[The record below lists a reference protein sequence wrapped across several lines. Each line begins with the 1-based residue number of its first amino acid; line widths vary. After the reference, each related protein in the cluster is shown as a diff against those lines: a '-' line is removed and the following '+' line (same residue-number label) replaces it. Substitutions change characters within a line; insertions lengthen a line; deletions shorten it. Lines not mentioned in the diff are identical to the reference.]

1 MNEFLTTYRP
11 EIGQVGIAAL
21 YALSLYVVMAA
32 GQLSLAQ
39 AAFGA
44 ISAYTSVLLTIDA
57 HWPFPLVLL
66 AGMAASTVAAGILS
80 IPLRRLRGVF
90 LAIATI
96 AFGEMIRIL
105 IINFKFT
112 GGANGIVGIPPKTQL
127 WHIYL
132 ALAVAG
138 YLVSRLAPSRL
149 GRQMAAARE
158 DELAASL
165 QGIDIGRVRVLAFLM
180 SGALAGLAGAL
191 DAHFSYIIEPQ
202 TYGSDLAIRI
212 LTWGVIGG
220 STVWFGP
227 PIGGA
232 LLVLLPTILQD
243 VGVAAGWVA
252 LLMQGAILLLVI
264 IFLPQGLGGLVPTL
278 GRRAPKP
285 DAKPRPHTALGLTV
299 SDASLAFGGVQAL
312 RNVNLSVQ
320 PGEVIGL
327 VGPNGAGKTT
337 LINAITGVR
346 PLDSGSVTI
355 GDTDVT
361 RMRPH
366 RIARLGVARTF
377 QSLRL
382 FSHFNALDN
391 VIAGASNLMRST
403 YFQRLLWLPSARKSE
418 QTEASRATSILDS
431 VELGAKAMRRA
442 STLSYGDQRR
452 LEIAR
457 ALATGPGLVIL
468 DEPAAGMNH
477 TEAFRLVGIIRAI
490 AESDRSVVLIEH
502 NMAVVMAASDRVCVL
517 NFGEVIAT
525 GTPDEVGA
533 DASVQEAYLGA

>member
-21 YALSLYVVMAA
+21 YALSLYVVMA

-44 ISAYTSVLLTIDA
+44 IAAYTSVLLTIDA

-80 IPLRRLRGVF
+80 VPLRRLRGVF

-105 IINFKFT
+105 IINLDFT

-202 TYGSDLAIRI
+202 NYGSDLAIRI

-220 STVWFGP
+220 STVWFGHQS
-227 PIGGA
+227 GA
-232 LLVLLPTILQD
+232 PCSCCYRRSSKTSAWPLAGSPCSSKAPSCCLLSSSCPKGWED
-243 VGVAAGWVA
+243 SSRPFVAVHRHQTRSPGRTPHWV
-252 LLMQGAILLLVI
+252 
-264 IFLPQGLGGLVPTL
+264 
-278 GRRAPKP
+278 
-285 DAKPRPHTALGLTV
+285 
-299 SDASLAFGGVQAL
+299 
-312 RNVNLSVQ
+312 
-320 PGEVIGL
+320 
-327 VGPNGAGKTT
+327 
-337 LINAITGVR
+337 
-346 PLDSGSVTI
+346 
-355 GDTDVT
+355 
-361 RMRPH
+361 
-366 RIARLGVARTF
+366 
-377 QSLRL
+377 
-382 FSHFNALDN
+382 
-391 VIAGASNLMRST
+391 
-403 YFQRLLWLPSARKSE
+403 
-418 QTEASRATSILDS
+418 
-431 VELGAKAMRRA
+431 
-442 STLSYGDQRR
+442 
-452 LEIAR
+452 
-457 ALATGPGLVIL
+457 
-468 DEPAAGMNH
+468 
-477 TEAFRLVGIIRAI
+477 
-490 AESDRSVVLIEH
+490 
-502 NMAVVMAASDRVCVL
+502 
-517 NFGEVIAT
+517 
-525 GTPDEVGA
+525 
-533 DASVQEAYLGA
+533 

>member
-1 MNEFLTTYRP
+1 MTEFLTTYRS

-44 ISAYTSVLLTIDA
+44 IAAYTSVLLTIDA

-80 IPLRRLRGVF
+80 VPLRRLRGVF

-105 IINFKFT
+105 IVNLDFT

-138 YLVSRLAPSRL
+138 YLVSRLGPSRL

-180 SGALAGLAGAL
+180 SGAIAGLAGAL

-243 VGVAAGWVA
+243 IGVAAGWVA
-252 LLMQGAILLLVI
+252 LLVQGTILLLVVL
-264 IFLPQGLGGLVPTL
+264 FLPQGLGGLAPTL
-278 GRRAPKP
+278 RRRPPKP
-285 DAKPRPHTALGLTV
+285 DEKPRPHAALGLTV

-312 RNVNLSVQ
+312 RNVNLSVL
-320 PGEVIGL
+320 PGEVMGL

-346 PLDSGSVTI
+346 PLDSGSVTV
-355 GDTDVT
+355 GETDVT

-366 RIARLGVARTF
+366 KIARLGAPEPFRTC
-377 QSLRL
+377 
-382 FSHFNALDN
+382 
-391 VIAGASNLMRST
+391 ASFRTST
-403 YFQRLLWLPSARKSE
+403 RW
-418 QTEASRATSILDS
+418 TT
-431 VELGAKAMRRA
+431 
-442 STLSYGDQRR
+442 
-452 LEIAR
+452 
-457 ALATGPGLVIL
+457 
-468 DEPAAGMNH
+468 
-477 TEAFRLVGIIRAI
+477 
-490 AESDRSVVLIEH
+490 
-502 NMAVVMAASDRVCVL
+502 
-517 NFGEVIAT
+517 
-525 GTPDEVGA
+525 
-533 DASVQEAYLGA
+533 